1 MGLGLGTR
9 WSIIVGI
16 SRHGREESK
25 SEAAAKSDGVSVRS
39 DGRWIE
45 QEINIELDKPCLD
58 GEERNVSIE
67 FRGFTGSHSCQIIIE
82 GIEIRP
88 RAMES

>member
-1 MGLGLGTR
+1 MASVDT
-9 WSIIVGI
+9 
-16 SRHGREESK
+16 EEKNRSLK
-25 SEAAAKSDGVSVRS
+25 QRLKSDGVSVRS